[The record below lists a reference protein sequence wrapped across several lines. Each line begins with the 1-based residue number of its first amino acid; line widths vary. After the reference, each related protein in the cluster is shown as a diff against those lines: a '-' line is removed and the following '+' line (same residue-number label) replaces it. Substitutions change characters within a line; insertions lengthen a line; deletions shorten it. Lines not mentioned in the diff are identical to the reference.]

1 LEAHIMQAMRQRRA
15 SKHDSKVMSRL
26 IPAIP
31 RSSALRAG
39 VGAAGLLGAAAL
51 VAATSQTV
59 IAITVGTTSRLANLD
74 TALSGWDRHGPALLV
89 VAAFAVVMLVGALRG
104 ARPAM
109 VAVLVCGV
117 VALGIAVIADAP
129 HLDDTGQVGELYTDA
144 RAAPGVGFWLEV
156 AGGGLLACSG
166 ALLLGGGRARRRS
179 ARRVAGGA
187 ARSRTAQ

>member
-74 TALSGWDRHGPALLV
+74 TALSGLDRHGPALLV
-89 VAAFAVVMLVGALRG
+89 VAAFALVMLVGALRG

-109 VAVLVCGV
+109 VAVVVCGV
-117 VALGIAVIADAP
+117 VALGIAVLADAP

-144 RAAPGVGFWLEV
+144 RAAPGVGFWFEV
-156 AGGGLLACSG
+156 VGGALLVLAG
-166 ALLLGGGRARRRS
+166 ALLLAGGRARRRS
-179 ARRVAGGA
+179 APVAAAGA